1 MGSYKTKE
9 RTIFL
14 YRIDKD
20 GESQV
25 TKLASKPL
33 GGLAQALLVRRL
45 LCTILLGDN
54 LVTCVF
60 ILE

>member
-25 TKLASKPL
+25 TKLAGKPL
-33 GGLAQALLVRRL
+33 GGLAQALLVRML

-54 LVTCVF
+54 LVTYVF

>member
-25 TKLASKPL
+25 TKLVSKPL